1 LADVLVSIRGLT
13 VEFRVPRGILRAVDE
28 VNLDIYRGEVLGLVG
43 ESGCGKSV
51 LAHALIKQ
59 VDPNGYIK
67 SGKVLFEGKDIF
79 SMSEEELRRFRW
91 KDVAI
96 IFQGAQNALNPVMRV
111 FDHMV
116 DTVLAHEKSSKQNIL
131 ERSSSFLKMVRLD
144 ADRVLKLYPH
154 ELSGGMKQRVIS
166 AMSLLLN
173 PKFLILDEPTSSLD
187 VLTQKYFLRLVR
199 DIHEKMGITMLFI
212 THDLGC
218 VAEVADRIAVMYLAN
233 IIEIGSVEEIFY
245 DPKHPYTA
253 ALIKSIPSTK
263 GNMGEVKPIPG
274 PIPDPVFPPPGC
286 KFHPRCQY
294 AFDKCKKE
302 KPELIDIGGGRL
314 VACHLFSKSFYLK

>member
-1 LADVLVSIRGLT
+1 
-13 VEFRVPRGILRAVDE
+13 
-28 VNLDIYRGEVLGLVG
+28 
-43 ESGCGKSV
+43 
-51 LAHALIKQ
+51 
-59 VDPNGYIK
+59 
-67 SGKVLFEGKDIF
+67 
-79 SMSEEELRRFRW
+79 
-91 KDVAI
+91 
-96 IFQGAQNALNPVMRV
+96 
-111 FDHMV
+111 
-116 DTVLAHEKSSKQNIL
+116 
-131 ERSSSFLKMVRLD
+131 
-144 ADRVLKLYPH
+144 
-154 ELSGGMKQRVIS
+154 
-166 AMSLLLN
+166 
-173 PKFLILDEPTSSLD
+173 
-187 VLTQKYFLRLVR
+187 
-199 DIHEKMGITMLFI
+199 MLFI

-302 KPELIDIGGGRL
+302 KPDLIDIGGGRL
-314 VACHLFSKSFYLK
+314 VACHLFSKSF